1 MRAVLILIA
10 ILALAAPALM
20 RKPAA
25 HAAPLSEHV
34 TIRLPAG
41 ANGPVPA
48 VLMFAGCG
56 GVRQVQDD
64 YAETA
69 LEAGWA
75 AVIVDSHAARG
86 IGRLGARLT
95 VCTALRLRGAE
106 RAADVFE
113 ALEIVRADARL
124 DPSRTVLTG
133 WSHGGWTILD
143 ALVMAEAGD
152 APALSGVQAA
162 FLLYPYCGLLTIA
175 DDAPIGGVPVTM
187 ILAGRD
193 RVVSAAACRDLAE
206 ERRAEGA
213 EITIIEEPALT
224 HAFDAP
230 DQPADPRMRY
240 DADGAQRARA
250 RFAAVLES
258 DAALD

>member
-20 RKPAA
+20 REPAA
-25 HAAPLSEHV
+25 HAAPLSDHV
-34 TIRLPAG
+34 TIRLPDG
-41 ANGPVPA
+41 ASGPVPA

-56 GVRQVQDD
+56 GVRQVQSD

-95 VCTALRLRGAE
+95 VCTALRLRGVE

-113 ALEIVRADARL
+113 ALEIVRADDRL
-124 DPSRTVLTG
+124 DASRVVLTG

-143 ALVMAEAGD
+143 ALTLAETGE
-152 APALSGVQAA
+152 APPLTGVQAA

-187 ILAGRD
+187 VLAGRD

-206 ERRAEGA
+206 ERRAEGSQ
-213 EITIIEEPALT
+213 ITIIEEPDLT

-240 DADGAQRARA
+240 DADGAARARA
-250 RFAAVLES
+250 QFASMLQEAG
-258 DAALD
+258 AR